1 MGKKKQSSNNMKVR
15 LGGSLIFLSIAAS
28 LTVFLL
34 ILRAIAFNNS
44 KVADF
49 YTGKIF
55 TPLATAFTWLTSLLP
70 FSLTE
75 FFIILGL
82 PFLLG
87 LLVYGLIRL
96 LKNKSNRGIR
106 FLRTCIIAAAVA
118 LIFFSLFIAFHGI
131 NYARSPLADTMNL
144 EIKERSVDELEAAM
158 RTLGQAA
165 AAVRESLPEDSSGRI
180 ITGTTKDLQQ
190 SAHLGWEI
198 AGNRWPALDSTVR
211 SRPKGVLLSKY
222 WSYTKIVGMYMP
234 LLVEANI
241 NIDQPAFM
249 IPASTAH
256 ELAHTRGFA
265 REDETDFAG
274 LLSCFVHPDP
284 AWQYSGLISAW
295 KDLSR
300 KLAAEDRERWSQA
313 YTDTVTEAMARD
325 LESEYIY
332 WEAYETPVAQV
343 STQINDA
350 YLKAN
355 RETEGVKSYGGVVDL
370 LLAWLE
376 TDDADRLF
384 SSILP

>member
-1 MGKKKQSSNNMKVR
+1 MGKKKQSSNNVKVR
-15 LGGSLIFLSIAAS
+15 LGSSLIFLSIAAS

-75 FFIILGL
+75 FFVILGL

-87 LLVYGLIRL
+87 FLVYGLIRL

-180 ITGTTKDLQQ
+180 IAGTTKDLQQ

-284 AWQYSGLISAW
+284 AWQ
-295 KDLSR
+295 DR
-300 KLAAEDRERWSQA
+300 KS
-313 YTDTVTEAMARD
+313 
-325 LESEYIY
+325 
-332 WEAYETPVAQV
+332 
-343 STQINDA
+343 
-350 YLKAN
+350 
-355 RETEGVKSYGGVVDL
+355 VV
-370 LLAWLE
+370 
-376 TDDADRLF
+376 
-384 SSILP
+384 